1 MAAAESMAHNQWLFC
16 LQVNNRVEE
25 YSAMPV
31 ATRSRVKLPYSH
43 KGFYFTRSH
52 GRLYA
57 IPPFLDPD
65 ELHVRK
71 RLHIHPAVLSASTIE
86 ELEVLVAG
94 YDPSPFQPEII
105 EFYEGYHIAQHG
117 GTYYGIR
124 HSAGYV
130 DLNLEEEQR
139 RADVI
144 RGKSC
149 QEIRKAIDTARQAVP
164 VEFAGWLPVFEFA
177 GNCGRHPQFT
187 HTVAPP
193 AGYNFTRSSPA
204 EKFRLPFRATMAGLF
219 LWRVSRAVWSLRLL
233 ARPFLGAFRG
243 GRRLPLRDRCRTLLA
258 VARLFIVLWRG
269 GAGVF
274 PILQFLQSRHFQS
287 QALLANRKALVFLPS
302 IPYTYNQN
310 PWVIEI
316 EDPTTLFYP
325 HIQNGTECQHSIPD
339 MPCYRVVR
347 ALLESEPCRGIITH
361 MQSTARMVRTLF
373 RSETITR
380 KITYAP
386 LGVRVPARWQHHE
399 EDDPETIHILFTN
412 SWSQIPACFY
422 GRGGLDVLE
431 AFGILHERYPQ
442 LRLTMRT
449 SLPVLADL
457 YHQIIE
463 TGWVRVIDRFLS
475 AEEMEALH
483 AQSHIFLLPAA
494 RVHIVSLLQAMSY
507 GLSVVTSDGW
517 GIEEYVRDEGN
528 GLIVK
533 GRYGKTSWVNEEAGI
548 LCENYDPTHTSDP
561 VVVQGI
567 VDAIS
572 RLVEDAALRRRL
584 GHAARKDVEE
594 KYNMEQ
600 WNAALKAALDKA
612 LAFPGHGFGQV

>member
-1 MAAAESMAHNQWLFC
+1 
-16 LQVNNRVEE
+16 
-25 YSAMPV
+25 
-31 ATRSRVKLPYSH
+31 VKLPYSY

-52 GRLYA
+52 GRLYG

-86 ELEVLVAG
+86 ELEALVAD
-94 YDPSPFQPEII
+94 YDPTPFQTEFI
-105 EFYEGYHIAQHG
+105 EEYEGHEIVRHG
-117 GTYYGIR
+117 GALYGVR
-124 HSAGYV
+124 KSAGFV
-130 DLNLEEEQR
+130 DLNLDDEQR
-139 RADVI
+139 RAGVI
-144 RGKSC
+144 RGESR
-149 QEIRKAIDTARQAVP
+149 EHIRKTIDASRQSVL

-193 AGYNFTRSSPA
+193 AGYNFTRSSTD
-204 EKFRLPFRATMAGLF
+204 EKFRLPFRATKIGLF
-219 LWRVSRAVWSLRLL
+219 LRRLGRAAWSLRLL
-233 ARPFLGAFRG
+233 ARPFYGAFRRN
-243 GRRLPLRDRCRTLLA
+243 RRQSLRDRCRTLFA
-258 VARLFIVLWRG
+258 VARLFLVLKRG
-269 GAGVF
+269 GARVF
-274 PILQFLQSRHFQS
+274 PILQFLQTRHFQS
-287 QALLANRKALVFLPS
+287 QVLLANRKALVFLPS

-325 HIQNGTECQHSIPD
+325 HIQNGTESQHRIPD
-339 MPCYRVVR
+339 MPCFRVVR

-361 MQSTARMVRTLF
+361 MQSTARMVKTLF
-373 RSETITR
+373 RSEKIAR

-386 LGVRVPARWQHHE
+386 LGVRVPERWQHQT
-399 EDDPETIHILFTN
+399 EDDPQTLHILFTN

-449 SLPVLADL
+449 SLPILANE
-457 YHQIIE
+457 YHRIIE
-463 TGWVRVIDRFLS
+463 SGWVRVIDRFLS
-475 AEEMEALH
+475 ADEMEVLH
-483 AQSHIFLLPAA
+483 ADSHIFLLPAA
-494 RVHIVSLLQAMSY
+494 RVHIVSLLQAMSH
-507 GLSVVTSDGW
+507 GLCVVTSDGW
-517 GIEEYVRDEGN
+517 GIEEYVRGEGN

-533 GRYGKTSWVNEEAGI
+533 GRYGKTSWVNEEEGI

-572 RLVEDAALRRRL
+572 RLIEDAALRRRL
-584 GHAARKDVEE
+584 GHAARMDVQ
-594 KYNMEQ
+594 KQYNLEQ
-600 WNAALKAALDKA
+600 WNAALKLALDKA
-612 LAFPGHGFGQV
+612 RSQERS